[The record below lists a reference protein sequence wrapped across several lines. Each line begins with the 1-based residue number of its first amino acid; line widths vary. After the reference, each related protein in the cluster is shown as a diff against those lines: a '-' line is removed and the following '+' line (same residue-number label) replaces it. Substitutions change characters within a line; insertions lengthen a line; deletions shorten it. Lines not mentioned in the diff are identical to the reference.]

1 MANHPKHILFISTSA
16 TSDDRQ
22 AWSGTVYQA
31 FKGLQRAGYDVDY
44 LSALRDYRQTCLD
57 KLICTYWSRVPATF
71 DKKTRMDESLYSV
84 KVFRQTL
91 HNFDYSPY
99 DVIFVPTHIAIV
111 NAVPQNIKA
120 KIVHLVDAT
129 VDSLFG
135 YYNEF
140 SNLWFHN
147 YWEAHILGK
156 RAFRRSD
163 LIIASS
169 NWCKQ
174 NAIKQYG
181 IHSAKLA
188 VVEFGANID
197 DADIPHI
204 KHEYSPNKPLHI
216 YWSGVNWTRKGGDV
230 AFDCCKE
237 LIRRRYQVEFHI
249 TGMRDLPK
257 EISEL
262 PWVKN
267 HGFLNKN
274 NPDEYK
280 MLIEIMSQ
288 QDIFLFPSKA
298 ECSSIALCEANAF
311 GLPCFVYETG
321 GTANYVSNGYNG
333 YMLPLTDSGNDF
345 ADLVEA
351 SIMNNELSFLSKN
364 ARRKYHEYLNWD
376 CWSKKVKLMIDNI
389 MK

>member
-1 MANHPKHILFISTSA
+1 MNGKILYISMAESA
-16 TSDDRQ
+16 DDRA
-22 AWSGTVYQA
+22 AWSGTVFQA
-31 FKGLQRAGYDVDY
+31 FKGLQRAGFKVDY
-44 LSALRDYRQTCLD
+44 LCAMRDYKQSFFD
-57 KLICTYWSRVPATF
+57 KLLCTYWMRIPSLF
-71 DKKTRMDESLYSV
+71 GKKTRMDESLYSV
-84 KVFRQTL
+84 KVFRKTL
-91 HNFDYSPY
+91 KEFDYSSY
-99 DVIFVPTHIAIV
+99 DIIFIPTYLSIV
-111 NAVPQNIKA
+111 NAVPKNVKA

-129 VDSLFG
+129 VDSLFE
-135 YYNEF
+135 YYTEF

-147 YWEAHILGK
+147 YWEAHYLGK
-156 RAFRRSD
+156 KAFHRSD
-163 LIIASS
+163 LLIASS
-169 NWCKQ
+169 EWCRQ
-174 NAIKQYG
+174 NAINQYG
-181 IHSAKLA
+181 ISSDRVK

-197 DADIPHI
+197 SKDIPAIDNVKKCHF
-204 KHEYSPNKPLHI
+204 PLRI

-257 EISEL
+257 EICEL

-333 YMLPLTDSGNDF
+333 YMLPLTDSSNDF

-376 CWSKKVKLMIDNI
+376 CWSKKVKMMIDNI
-389 MK
+389 VK